1 MGKSYIENSLK
12 RFLKRKVKI
21 TMGVVVA
28 FLITGMVSF
37 GADINRDDYPLMN
50 EKNETIDMG
59 YINAME
65 SLNGLGS
72 GNLTTGEITLGN
84 GTSQKIKVTEEN
96 GNYKISYVGINTY
109 PNDTLKSVTISK
121 DMLSEKT
128 IANINKFL
136 NSQNKEYKL
145 ITEALTTDIGENQ
158 FVQNNTEGKF
168 VQQATGTN
176 NITNNGYILAIR
188 GQLVENGKAI
198 NNGTIMSGSLG
209 QSSAKDI
216 ITINKTSGN
225 VINNGLIKVS
235 TYGQLVDKGTAY
247 NYGTIIGSTYLQ
259 GTTQSMNI
267 VTGGELY
274 NYGVL
279 KSTATGSDEYS
290 FQGQYID
297 NKGGKAYNYGLID
310 GNTNLQFS
318 QLGRE
323 NTLLSNYG
331 TLNVNSENG
340 IAQLSNGGKGENYGL
355 IKVKNGLA
363 MKAGY
368 GVTNRGVIHSSG
380 KSEIFT
386 NKLVDNT
393 GIIIINA
400 DLSGK
405 EWSKTGVTLNGN
417 YELQNTDTA
426 VAITGD
432 TLDKSS
438 FGDKNIGYINATN
451 NTNPIKLS
459 EITKEGDK
467 KLLGVVADD
476 KITVFESDNNLLLD
490 GIDMTGYLINGGTFI
505 DMKGNSL
512 ILSDVNI
519 TVTEDLTKT
528 KGEKA
533 VAVDLGTTGN
543 LTLMGESKINGI
555 IKGGANSELEALAQK
570 DTINTETEGELT
582 FKNVASENLKD
593 VNYTDVTLTGKIA
606 GSIKSEFT
614 HTSEGKENTI
624 TIGKEFIVGK
634 VDDGYKT
641 ATAIKD
647 TSLVGNKVNYII
659 ENLDNVY
666 GNIKLGAGENTVTAD
681 SKFEKYNGTID
692 LGKGDKDKFIADGKG
707 NINNIFNYNVVN
719 AETIELRGG
728 VWGDWTNAQGTI
740 GFDKNAKAENYPKLV
755 LGKENTK
762 INITLGTENNGSD
775 FAEYI
780 AGLEGSLGT
789 NHLVIHGTGKD
800 VSTAKYLIGADGIN
814 FDNLSS
820 NRYSFDDKVNYK
832 DSPIFN
838 ISSDE
843 GKGVNISVKTASEM
857 GLSGQER
864 IIYEAYL
871 NEIKAD
877 GSVNKDV
884 IEQLNKDFNTSEE
897 FANHIRKTSV
907 TGEAYYT
914 AGSVVTKDIVNS
926 YVSSVED
933 FTKRAG
939 KGEWLAQGKYIN
951 SDTEFDGGSRVK
963 GYDGDITGT
972 VGMIEYGVT
981 EDTSYGVA
989 YGQGDS
995 EMDING
1001 GGKLDGDNT
1010 YFGAYMKHR
1019 TQNGIEL
1026 VANLGYVENDMDS
1039 VLRNDFKVD
1048 EVNMNSKTFEKG
1060 TADSSAVV
1068 LSLKGRK
1075 DYKVTD
1081 TVKLQPVLG
1090 ARVTFINQDKAEN
1103 PEMNFT
1109 IAEQD
1114 IIVVEG
1120 TAGMG
1125 VAKEFALSQ
1134 GKLELNAGAE
1144 YTFAAA
1150 NSNNDA
1156 EYTLFE
1162 GDYQATHI
1170 KMDDVDAAEN
1180 TGTVYAGFDYEHESG
1195 VGFNGKYE
1203 MMWSDKGDDSRITA
1217 GISYR
1222 F

>member
-37 GADINRDDYPLMN
+37 GADVNRDDYPLMN

-96 GNYKISYVGINTY
+96 GNYKISYVGINTL
-109 PNDTLKSVTISK
+109 PNDSLKSVTISK

-145 ITEALTTDIGENQ
+145 ETETLTTDIGENQ
-158 FVQNNTEGKF
+158 FVQNNTKEKF
-168 VQQATGTN
+168 VQEVTGTK
-176 NITNNGYILAIR
+176 NIVNNGYILGYY
-188 GQLVENGKAI
+188 GQRVENGEAI
-198 NNGTIMSGSLG
+198 NNGTIMVGSSG
-209 QSSAKDI
+209 QSASKG
-216 ITINKTSGN
+216 SGD

-235 TYGQLVDKGTAY
+235 SNGQSVKNGSAY
-247 NYGTIIGSTYLQ
+247 NYGTIIGSLQ
-259 GTTQSMNI
+259 LQSTTQSMDI
-267 VTGGELY
+267 KTGANLY
-274 NYGVL
+274 NYGVI
-279 KSTATGSDEYS
+279 KSTDTESSEYR
-290 FQGQYID
+290 FQGQFID

-310 GNTNLQFS
+310 GNIHLQFS
-318 QLGRE
+318 QMGRQD
-323 NTLLSNYG
+323 TLLSNYG

-340 IAQLSNGGKGENYGL
+340 IAQLSHGGKGENYGL

-368 GVTNRGVIHSSG
+368 GITNRGVIHSSG
-380 KSEIFT
+380 TSEIFT
-386 NKLVDNT
+386 NKLVNNT
-393 GIIIINA
+393 GIIITNA

-405 EWSKTGVTLNGN
+405 EWSKTGVTLKGN

-476 KITVFESDNNLLLD
+476 KITVFESDSNLLLD

-505 DMKGNSL
+505 NMNGNSL

-593 VNYTDVTLTGKIA
+593 VNYTDITLTGKIA

-666 GNIKLGAGENTVTAD
+666 GNIELGAGENTVTAD
-681 SKFEKYNGTID
+681 SKFEKYDGTIN
-692 LGKGDKDKFIADGKG
+692 LGTGDKDIFIADGTG
-707 NINNIFNYNVVN
+707 NKDNVFNYNVVN

-728 VWGDWTNAQGTI
+728 VWGDWDKAKGKISFTDSTKAGKQPNLVI
-740 GFDKNAKAENYPKLV
+740 GNS
-755 LGKENTK
+755 TTM
-762 INITLGTENNGSD
+762 NITLNAEKNHGSD
-775 FAEYI
+775 FADYVGTKL
-780 AGLEGSLGT
+780 GL
-789 NHLVIHGTGKD
+789 NHAVITGTGNSS
-800 VSTAKYLIGADGIN
+800 VVKYQIDEKGLDKEHLN
-814 FDNLSS
+814 TKK
-820 NRYSFDDKVNYK
+820 YSFGEGVSYK

-838 ISSDE
+838 IDSN
-843 GKGVNISVKTASEM
+843 KGDGVKISLKTASDL
-857 GLSGQER
+857 GLSGQHR
-864 IIYEAYL
+864 VIYDAYI
-871 NEIKAD
+871 NQVIAD
-877 GSVNKDV
+877 GKVNSDV
-884 IEQLNKDFNTSEE
+884 INKINGMDNQGEMIELVKGT
-897 FANHIRKTSV
+897 HINGK
-907 TGEAYYT
+907 AYYT

-933 FTKRAG
+933 FSKRAG

-972 VGMIEYGVT
+972 VGMIEYGLT
-981 EDTSYGVA
+981 ENTSYGAVF
-989 YGQGDS
+989 GQGDA

-1010 YFGAYMKHR
+1010 YAGLYMKHR
-1019 TQNGIEL
+1019 TANGIEL
-1026 VANLGYVENDMDS
+1026 VGNIGYIKSDMDTD
-1039 VLRNDFKVD
+1039 LRNDFNTASGNLNV
-1048 EVNMNSKTFEKG
+1048 SGSTTEKG

-1075 DYKVTD
+1075 DYRVTD